1 MSRFSSSEERQEQ
14 KDHLSHKVISQINRF
29 LDIRMGIL
37 GALSMGTIVYF
48 INYDHGLI
56 LGLTAA
62 SKQAL
67 YTFFFG
73 ALFVKMAENI
83 AVLSSDRIK
92 ACVTGGTIPSM
103 LTSILTYLLH
113 AIKGT
118 PEPFNSTLPTL
129 FLSLI
134 SFTIWAYLK
143 HRSEFASDHSKS

>member
-1 MSRFSSSEERQEQ
+1 MTQVTR
-14 KDHLSHKVISQINRF
+14 KAITQINRF
-29 LDIRMGIL
+29 LDVRMGIL
-37 GALSMGTIVYF
+37 GAISMGTIVFF
-48 INYDHGLI
+48 INQDHGWA
-56 LGLTAA
+56 LGLIAA

-83 AVLSSDRIK
+83 AVMSTDRVK

-103 LTSILTYLLH
+103 LTSVLTYLLH
-113 AIKGT
+113 ALKGT

-134 SFTIWAYLK
+134 SFSIWAYLK
-143 HRSEFASDHSKS
+143 HRSEYSTKNSDS

>member
-1 MSRFSSSEERQEQ
+1 MSNPNHHRVSILAKKTFA
-14 KDHLSHKVISQINRF
+14 HINRF
-29 LDIRMGIL
+29 LDIRMGLL
-37 GALSMGTIVYF
+37 GALSMGLIVFF
-48 INYDHGLI
+48 INYDHGLL

-83 AVLSSDRIK
+83 AIQSSDRIK
-92 ACVTGGTIPSM
+92 ACITGGTIPAS

-113 AIKGT
+113 ALKGT
-118 PEPFNSTLPTL
+118 PEPFNSTLPTI
-129 FLSLI
+129 FLSLL

-143 HRSEFASDHSKS
+143 HKPENLS